1 MKCNPGKRAEV
12 SDGSG
17 LKVTEEEDGVLVRK
31 PREEEEEEADPW
43 EMISFQS
50 SSRNIS
56 LQCQPDNPLFVL
68 EIT

>member
-31 PREEEEEEADPW
+31 PREEEEEADPW
-43 EMISFQS
+43 EMISFESQ
-50 SSRNIS
+50 
-56 LQCQPDNPLFVL
+56 LQNGLSM
-68 EIT
+68 

>member
-1 MKCNPGKRAEV
+1 M

-31 PREEEEEEADPW
+31 PREEEEEDTDPW

-50 SSRNIS
+50 Q
-56 LQCQPDNPLFVL
+56 LQNGLSM
-68 EIT
+68 

>member
-17 LKVTEEEDGVLVRK
+17 LKVTEDEDGVLVRK

-50 SSRNIS
+50 Q
-56 LQCQPDNPLFVL
+56 LQNGLSM
-68 EIT
+68 